1 MDHIPIVGYVNEK
14 TRAEMAEF
22 FYELS
27 DVEQYGVLCDNHL
40 SESGKEELPYVYEL
54 ELAVYEEQTEQY
66 PSKVELTLNPAED
79 TIEKHPDY
87 SLVKLRFVYDDLK

>member
-27 DVEQYGVLCDNHL
+27 DVEHYGVLCDNYL
-40 SESGKEELPYVYEL
+40 SESGKEEPPYVYEL
-54 ELAVYEEQTEQY
+54 ELTVYEEQTEQY
-66 PSKVELTLNPAED
+66 PSKVELTLNLAED
-79 TIEKHPDY
+79 TIEKYSDH